1 MANQSPEP
9 VIKVRN
15 LSKKFGDFTA
25 LSDISLEVFPS
36 EVVCIIGPSGSG
48 KSTLLRCI
56 SFLEEYTS
64 GEIEIEGRLLGYR
77 RTARGLV
84 RESEQNIDSVRRN
97 VGMVFQHFNLWPHMT
112 VLDNVTLGL
121 RLTKRIP
128 AAQAREM
135 GLRVLAKVGMEKFAD
150 RYPSQLSGGQQQRVG
165 IARALA
171 MEPHVI
177 LFDEPTSALDPQLV
191 GEVLDTMKQL
201 ASEGITMVVVTHE
214 MGFAAQV
221 ADRIVF
227 MDQGRLIEQGPPAKL
242 FNEPQSARLR
252 EFLDTWKSRNTLIG
266 AKSVAKSFDH
276 SDVAKEAV
284 RE

>member
-1 MANQSPEP
+1 MATQPTIRIRDLTKE
-9 VIKVRN
+9 
-15 LSKKFGDFTA
+15 FGTFSA
-25 LSDISLEVFPS
+25 LSGISLDINPS

-48 KSTLLRCI
+48 KSTLLRCT

-64 GEIEIEGRLLGYR
+64 GEVEIEGRLLGYR
-77 RTARGLV
+77 RTASGLV
-84 RESEQNIDSVRRN
+84 RESEQNIDAVRRN

-112 VLDNVTLGL
+112 VLGNVTLGL
-121 RLTKRIP
+121 RLTKHVPR
-128 AAQAREM
+128 AKAQEQGRRA
-135 GLRVLAKVGMEKFAD
+135 LAKVGLENFSD

-201 ASEGITMVVVTHE
+201 AKEGITMVVVTHE

-221 ADRIVF
+221 ADRVVF
-227 MDQGRLIEQGPPAKL
+227 MDGGKIIEQGPPAKL
-242 FNEPQSARLR
+242 FNDPQSPRLQ
-252 EFLDTWKSRNTLIG
+252 EFLDTWKSRNMLFQADGRSPGTAEEG
-266 AKSVAKSFDH
+266 A
-276 SDVAKEAV
+276 
-284 RE
+284 RP